1 MTNRASIAVACL
13 QPAERASVSDW
24 LSQSGYDPVAVSDLS
39 RLDEDLHTNPVE
51 ALIAEMALVPRED
64 DVRGLMRR
72 LGSNRPLM
80 ILGDASRLPKAVRG
94 DLSVINR
101 PLTREGLLLS
111 VGLALA
117 EGRPARRFPRRDVEP
132 IPAVAHGMAV
142 TVREASVGGVG
153 LEVTGPRQAVLPPYF
168 ELRVACVRSARRGE
182 AGVAGA
188 GWPRAR
194 TVRRHDR
201 GGPSG
206 CDQAV
211 GGVRPRSAGAGGLRR
226 AADGNLTHSS
236 LELRG

>member
-153 LEVTGPRQAVLPPYF
+153 HRSHWPPAGRAAAVLRTARG
-168 ELRVACVRSARRGE
+168 LVRSARRGE
-182 AGVAGA
+182 TGVAGA

-194 TVRRHDR
+194 TVRRHRSR
-201 GGPSG
+201 GTFRMRPSRG
-206 CDQAV
+206 RSSPAK
-211 GGVRPRSAGAGGLRR
+211 RRRRWPRSRGAWQSDPTAHL
-226 AADGNLTHSS
+226 S
-236 LELRG
+236 

>member
-39 RLDEDLHTNPVE
+39 RLDEDLHANPVE

-72 LGSNRPLM
+72 LGTNRPLM
-80 ILGDASRLPKAVRG
+80 ILGDASRLPKTVRG

-168 ELRVACVRSARRGE
+168 ELRVPAFGVHVVVKRAWLVPIGPALARCGGTIEGDLPDATKPWAEFAREAPAPVASVARRM
-182 AGVAGA
+182 AI
-188 GWPRAR
+188 
-194 TVRRHDR
+194 
-201 GGPSG
+201 
-206 CDQAV
+206 
-211 GGVRPRSAGAGGLRR
+211 
-226 AADGNLTHSS
+226 
-236 LELRG
+236 